1 MIEWVI
7 ASTRGKPRLSIRV
20 EVREEYEVEMMNEQE
35 EKEEVVEAE
44 IVDVKGSMT
53 DKDDHMRL

>member
-1 MIEWVI
+1 MI
-7 ASTRGKPRLSIRV
+7 ASTRGEPRLSIRV

-35 EKEEVVEAE
+35 EKEEVVEEE
-44 IVDVKGSMT
+44 IVGVKGSMT